1 MATQRANFTGDVS
14 DQKLNVLYK
23 VGRQWYLRHAAN
35 PQPTRCVK
43 LLNRLPFRSRFP
55 PITPHSR
62 ASQTKSYNTFTAS
75 QKQSFDEQLGRG
87 Q

>member
-1 MATQRANFTGDVS
+1 MATQRANFTGEEVS

-35 PQPTRCVK
+35 PRGASVK